1 MQILQSIQSQLG
13 LMTWPLAAMSFITLM
28 ILLERTL
35 FLALNTRTKSNAL
48 LNQLRSLDLSDAKET
63 DALAA
68 QLNKAKITVF
78 QGAGMLLAH
87 RRFEKSLREE
97 TVSIWLQR
105 KRQTYTSGL
114 RVLSIIGMIAPLV
127 GLLGTVI
134 GLIEM
139 FKSLATT
146 SGSIEPSQLA
156 DGLGLAMSTTAA
168 GLLIALP
175 ALTGA
180 QLFHM
185 WADNTLAKIEHGL
198 NHCNLFIEGI
208 NADLASSPTT
218 QHLAKADH
226 IKLNH
231 PTLDETKRWK
241 QPA

>member
-13 LMTWPLAAMSFITLM
+13 LMTWPLAVMSFITLM

-35 FLALNTRTKSNAL
+35 FLAFNTRTKSKNL
-48 LNQLRSLDLSDAKET
+48 LVQLRTLDLT
-63 DALAA
+63 DIQKTEALIE
-68 QLNKAKITVF
+68 QLNEAKVTVF
-78 QGAGMLLAH
+78 QGAGKLLSH
-87 RRFEKSLREE
+87 RRFEKTLREE

-114 RVLSIIGMIAPLV
+114 RILSIIGMIAPLV

-175 ALTGA
+175 AIMGA

-185 WADNTLAKIEHGL
+185 WADNTLAKIEHAL

-208 NADLASSPTT
+208 TADLNSSKTRHKQAT
-218 QHLAKADH
+218 QDDS
-226 IKLNH
+226 
-231 PTLDETKRWK
+231 TSWK

>member
-13 LMTWPLAAMSFITLM
+13 LMTWPLAIMSFITLM
-28 ILLERTL
+28 ILLERTVY
-35 FLALNTRTKSNAL
+35 LAFHTRTKSQSL
-48 LNQLRSLDLSDAKET
+48 LAQLRSLDLSDSQKT
-63 DALAA
+63 DALAN
-68 QLNKAKITVF
+68 QFSDTKTTLY
-78 QGAGMLLAH
+78 QGAGMLLSH
-87 RRFEKSLREE
+87 RRFSKTLREE
-97 TVSIWLQR
+97 TVSIWLQK

-139 FKSLATT
+139 FKNLATT

-175 ALTGA
+175 AITGA

-208 NADLASSPTT
+208 TAD
-218 QHLAKADH
+218 
-226 IKLNH
+226 
-231 PTLDETKRWK
+231 TLPPEER
-241 QPA
+241 AV